1 MKKKYIL
8 EYLLTDDFTYFFNSS
23 IPFEYESKEKFL
35 YDFMSLILDSV
46 KNSQYVFK
54 FKNKEFNILN
64 FGYLKLDG
72 DIKSFEYIEPNV
84 YELEEWFHK
93 NKIDIES

>member
-1 MKKKYIL
+1 MSFDNIKFDVNGLKARGLHFTKIL
-8 EYLLTDDFTYFFNSS
+8 
-23 IPFEYESKEKFL
+23 
-35 YDFMSLILDSV
+35 V